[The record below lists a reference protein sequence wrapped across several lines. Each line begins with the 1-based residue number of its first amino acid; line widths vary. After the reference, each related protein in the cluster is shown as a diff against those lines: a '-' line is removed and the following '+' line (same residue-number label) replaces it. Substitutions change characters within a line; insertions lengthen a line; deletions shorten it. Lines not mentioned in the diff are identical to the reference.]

1 MITHAYLKYAMAL
14 LMEENDLS
22 DESEVTFTHVKSE
35 IGRGLDAFCVKPVEN
50 YVGKE
55 YVKFGFVNEQNKAPQ
70 FVYLAPNVMAT
81 EMNASNLYKSAKKT
95 YDLTSLNLEKNDKVT
110 QSQIPTAGEYCSFS
124 DSGNIGRGKPEASN
138 LFICLGLIAST
149 TPLKPC
155 LQYISGTSGKI
166 STNNVSLIPD
176 LEVPQLIDFIKLF
189 KRLRLQKLSELMV
202 GKVDVVKGKTEEYKP
217 KRPQLFCGNFPDA
230 PRSSA
235 LGAIALLGSIGEM
248 VKDKDVSELASRVLD
263 SFKGHNFYAF
273 RYGDAQVFCF
283 NHHIINLAKESHLRS
298 VVDSLYYA
306 SLYNQGLRKVDN
318 LEYQKFDLFASRFL
332 QLFNKPAFRDFLSF
346 RAEYPTELAILL
358 KTYFIHMEN
367 INEEIVQSA
376 KALGHWLNL
385 VAYSVAKAEIKNGN
399 AKDREQL
406 RELKA
411 KVLVE
416 MESAIFAAKSADAL
430 VAHIIAR
437 AGRLSATDAPIE
449 ASLFIEKAAS
459 GSLTLEQA
467 KNLLIAFSRLRTT
480 VIRNTDV
487 YVNNETSDSDIEDN
501 NSVEDYSNI

>member
-1 MITHAYLKYAMAL
+1 
-14 LMEENDLS
+14 
-22 DESEVTFTHVKSE
+22 
-35 IGRGLDAFCVKPVEN
+35 
-50 YVGKE
+50 
-55 YVKFGFVNEQNKAPQ
+55 
-70 FVYLAPNVMAT
+70 
-81 EMNASNLYKSAKKT
+81 
-95 YDLTSLNLEKNDKVT
+95 
-110 QSQIPTAGEYCSFS
+110 
-124 DSGNIGRGKPEASN
+124 
-138 LFICLGLIAST
+138 
-149 TPLKPC
+149 
-155 LQYISGTSGKI
+155 
-166 STNNVSLIPD
+166 
-176 LEVPQLIDFIKLF
+176 
-189 KRLRLQKLSELMV
+189 
-202 GKVDVVKGKTEEYKP
+202 
-217 KRPQLFCGNFPDA
+217 
-230 PRSSA
+230 
-235 LGAIALLGSIGEM
+235 
-248 VKDKDVSELASRVLD
+248 
-263 SFKGHNFYAF
+263 
-273 RYGDAQVFCF
+273 
-283 NHHIINLAKESHLRS
+283 
-298 VVDSLYYA
+298 
-306 SLYNQGLRKVDN
+306 
-318 LEYQKFDLFASRFL
+318 
-332 QLFNKPAFRDFLSF
+332 
-346 RAEYPTELAILL
+346 
-358 KTYFIHMEN
+358 MEN